1 MEIRLYQ
8 INMDRDT
15 ENLCYMGQDF
25 LAKRSDTPTVIDA
38 SIYDLVFQGDLD
50 VESPEDV
57 FSVFNFKAPEGH
69 IGRSMSVSDVV
80 IMEGADGK
88 EQAYFCDSVGFATVE
103 FDEYDAENPDRNIT
117 VVMLEPGKLAKVTE
131 INSSLASM
139 QAAVGGGLIEAVYP
153 FEEEVCVVCNEEGKI
168 NGMPLNRALYAEPEQ
183 TDMSYAQL
191 TDLFRTAERKGKHMI
206 GYVVFTEDSFDQPYP
221 ERSRT
226 YELSSNNKAFQ
237 DGMGGYSIFASCLDG
252 TDPCL
257 RLDGYM
263 AAEKGGKDG
272 WKIERCYTQSANR
285 EMIDILAGPCF
296 LCSCKGS
303 NFGSLTAEQQERYSD
318 MFKYPEHFFRVGA
331 DIKAAP
337 YVPEKNQER

>member
-8 INMDRDT
+8 INLDRDT

-25 LAKRSDTPTVIDA
+25 LARHSDTPTVIDA
-38 SIYDLVFQGDLD
+38 SIYDLVYQGDLD
-50 VESPEDV
+50 VATPEDV
-57 FSVFNFKAPEGH
+57 FRLFNDGAPEGH
-69 IGRSMSVSDVV
+69 IVRSMSVSDVV
-80 IMEGADGK
+80 VMETPDGEEK
-88 EQAYFCDSVGFATVE
+88 AYFCDSVGFADVE
-103 FDEYDAENPDRNIT
+103 FDEFAAEEPDRNIT
-117 VVMLEPGKLAKVTE
+117 VVMLEPGKMAKVTE
-131 INSSLASM
+131 INSSLASL

-153 FEEEVCVVCNEEGKI
+153 FEEEVAIVCNEEGKI

-183 TDMSYAQL
+183 TDMSYGQL
-191 TDLFRTAERKGKHMI
+191 TELFRAAEREGRHMI
-206 GYVVFTEDSFDQPYP
+206 GYVVFTEDSFTKPYS

-237 DGMGGYSIFASCLDG
+237 EGMGGYSIFASCLDG

-272 WKIERCYTQSANR
+272 WKIERCYVVSPTR

-296 LCSCKGS
+296 ICSCKGS
-303 NFGSLTAEQQERYSD
+303 NFGSLNEEQQKRYRD
-318 MFKYPEHFFRVGA
+318 MFKYPEQFFRVGS
-331 DIKAAP
+331 DIKAVP
-337 YVPEKNQER
+337 FVPEKNHER